1 MLQSNVVVRE
11 SYHDGIETSMLS
23 IDDGKAMVDTFGVNL
38 LDFGFH
44 NGMFGSCEI
53 ETSNIYLIRLYSFE
67 NRSIGSY

>member
-23 IDDGKAMVDTFGVNL
+23 IDDGKAMVDAFGVNL

-44 NGMFGSCEI
+44 NVCLVPVKLRLL
-53 ETSNIYLIRLYSFE
+53 TSI
-67 NRSIGSY
+67 